1 MARRRV
7 VFLSV
12 AGAVVALGA
21 GALAVITSIDRP
33 ATVGVPA
40 ERVDPPGDAGTSIVF
55 GGTGAGDV
63 DRVKIP
69 IGAGTRVNVGATGF
83 TIELWIKGRR
93 ADNTATRCTTGDS
106 GWIDGNIVVDRDV
119 YGPGD
124 RGDFGVSLANGRI
137 AWGASLGGAGATVCG
152 ATDVLDGRWHHVAVT
167 RTAANGALAV
177 WVDGRLDA
185 STATSPATGDI
196 SYRAGRATSWPAS
209 DPYLVFGAEKHDAG
223 PAYPSFTGSID
234 DVRVSTTVRYTAA
247 FDAPTEPHPLD
258 GATAALYRFDEP
270 SGTTVVDA
278 AGTSDGVMRIGAS
291 GPTRSS
297 DTPFG

>member
-1 MARRRV
+1 MARRPV
-7 VFLSV
+7 VLLAV
-12 AGAVVALGA
+12 VGAVVAVGA
-21 GALAVITSIDRP
+21 SAFAVITAIDRP
-33 ATVGVPA
+33 ATVGAPA

-55 GGTGAGDV
+55 GGTGSGDV

-69 IGAGTRVNVGATGF
+69 IDAGTGVNVGATGF

-93 ADNTATRCTTGDS
+93 ADNTATRCATGDS

-119 YGPGD
+119 YGAGD
-124 RGDFGVSLANGRI
+124 RGDFGLSLANGRV
-137 AWGASLGGAGATVCG
+137 AWGASRGGAGATVCG
-152 ATDVLDGRWHHVAVT
+152 STDVLDGRWHHVAVT

-185 STATSPATGDI
+185 STPSSPATGDI
-196 SYRAGRATSWPAS
+196 SYRVGRATSWPAS

-234 DVRVSTTVRYTAA
+234 DVRVSTTVRYAAA
-247 FDAPTEPHPLD
+247 FDAPTEPHALD

-278 AGTSDGVMRIGAS
+278 AGTSDGVMKIGTG
-291 GPTRSS
+291 GPTRSA